1 MTFLRPLPLRVT
13 RTLSILVVVA
23 WVAQM
28 AVLLRRTVEASS
40 MTLGAD
46 LARYGTAA
54 QWKGVYSRGEKTGP
68 RIRGA
73 WVRVQTNA
81 HIRQPHSAMRAA
93 VPGRSWHT

>member
-1 MTFLRPLPLRVT
+1 MVSPPALSRTTAGAVGSASPDGDSATDTMCLPPRAILGHAAHYYGLCNPN
-13 RTLSILVVVA
+13 LSMWLNPWA
-23 WVAQM
+23 C
-28 AVLLRRTVEASS
+28 
-40 MTLGAD
+40 
-46 LARYGTAA
+46 
-54 QWKGVYSRGEKTGP
+54 GEKTGP